1 MPTSSTRCTAPCEPP
16 CTRPAVADGHCAG
29 HYKRARL
36 GQPVNTPLATRPASP
51 MVVVPV
57 RLPPTLKAAVEVAA
71 TRRGID
77 ASTAHREALE
87 LWLSTWEDSARAAV
101 DSHRKAAQAG
111 RPAAKRG
118 KRAAR

>member
-1 MPTSSTRCTAPCEPP
+1 MPASSTSCSAPCEPP

-36 GQPVNTPLATRPASP
+36 GQPVNTPLATRHASP

-71 TRRGID
+71 TRRGVD
-77 ASTAHREALE
+77 TSTAHREALE
-87 LWLSTWEDSARAAV
+87 LWLSAWEDSALAAV
-101 DSHRKAAQAG
+101 DSHRKAAQVGSDA
-111 RPAAKRG
+111 PKR
-118 KRAAR
+118 KRRGSR